1 MPLPEFAFQLR
12 TFGTEFSKMTR
23 WLLTEIKPEEITLTQ
38 FEILH
43 FLYTE
48 DSATFGQIGACA
60 GMSLPNTS
68 REVKKLIG
76 KKLVAKRA
84 NLKDKRVYFVEL
96 TPPGQELMAASS
108 AKLERLIS
116 GRYSHLNP
124 AEISEVMQALDLL
137 SEKLLGNGTA
147 E

>member
-1 MPLPEFAFQLR
+1 MPLPEFANKLR
-12 TFGTEFSKMTR
+12 TFGTEFSKVTR
-23 WLLTEIKPEEITLTQ
+23 HLLTATKPEDVTLLQ

-48 DSATFGQIGACA
+48 DSVTFGQISACT

-68 REVKKLIG
+68 REVKKLIE
-76 KKLVAKRA
+76 KKLVTKRA
-84 NLKDKRVYFVEL
+84 DIKDKRVHFVEL
-96 TPPGQELMAASS
+96 SPSGKELMTASS

-116 GRYSHLNP
+116 GQYAHLNP
-124 AEISEVMQALDLL
+124 EDVSKVMQALDLL
-137 SEKLLGNGTA
+137 SEKLLG